1 MDNND
6 KQFLYK
12 YWGRAL
18 ASRYLYAWV
27 PYLRYVGLNGSLARG
42 VASKKSD
49 IDLMVVAEPGH
60 IFTVRFLMIST
71 IALVGIKRSQKK
83 IAGRLCV
90 NYFVTG
96 DNLDIK
102 PHNKKVAQWYKYMV
116 PLLDSDSCPNFSPAR
131 GETDLVSNK
140 SRGVG
145 VKEIAASITPCND
158 NRIRSDR
165 EESVHDQISNRN
177 QWMKKHRVH
186 ISKNQLI
193 FNQEIEPV
201 GEPWVSVRRCIEFAL
216 FLVGDALEIFL
227 KYIQIAKIKRHPLTA
242 SNLDKII
249 VSDKELMFHPR
260 KTPESLE

>member
-49 IDLMVVAEPGH
+49 IDLMVIAEPGH

-71 IALVGIKRSQKK
+71 IALIGIKRSQKK

-90 NYFVTG
+90 NYFITS

-102 PHNKKVAQWYKYMV
+102 PHTNKVAGWYKNMV
-116 PLLDSDSCPNFSPAR
+116 GLID
-131 GETDLVSNK
+131 TDQKISK
-140 SRGVG
+140 F
-145 VKEIAASITPCND
+145 KP
-158 NRIRSDR
+158 
-165 EESVHDQISNRN
+165 QISKLKFKSQNYNNLINERNEWMGKYRVPISRN
-177 QWMKKHRVH
+177 QLK
-186 ISKNQLI
+186 
-193 FNQEIEPV
+193 FNQMIKSV

-242 SNLDKII
+242 SNPTKII
-249 VSDKELMFHPR
+249 ISDKELMFHPR